1 MNETTKA
8 VLKDIVNDIFEE
20 MDELTENKTEQE
32 NWWQLLAYATSLS
45 RIKMRVDE
53 DAWQDFGLD
62 VDIDGKYL
70 QA

>member
-8 VLKDIVNDIFEE
+8 VLKDIVYDIFEE
-20 MDELTENKTEQE
+20 MDELTENKKDKE

-53 DAWQDFGLD
+53 DVWKDFGLD
-62 VDIDGKYL
+62 IDIDGKYL

>member
-8 VLKDIVNDIFEE
+8 VLKDIVEDIFEE
-20 MDELTENKTEQE
+20 MDELTENKTEKE
-32 NWWQLLAYATSLS
+32 NWWQLLAYTTSLS

-53 DAWQDFGLD
+53 DIWQDFGLD
-62 VDIDGKYL
+62 IDIDGKYL